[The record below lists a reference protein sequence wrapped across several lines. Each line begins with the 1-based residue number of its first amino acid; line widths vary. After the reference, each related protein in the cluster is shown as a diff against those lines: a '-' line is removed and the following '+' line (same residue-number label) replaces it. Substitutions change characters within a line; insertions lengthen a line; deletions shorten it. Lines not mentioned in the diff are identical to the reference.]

1 MSMLTKRDNITCPG
15 RGTGWEHHVFDDP
28 VVRQQY
34 KSLAC
39 RKNQWA
45 ITSKKNAPSNWHGAM
60 TTYVDQQTGRH
71 SSDRPAGRQY
81 NLLAFESAMVP
92 ATPSI
97 NDRPDQT
104 GLTEQAQQAK
114 ENAVVM
120 NRVLTK
126 IEQGSEVLQ
135 PEEYKIRVTQEPKRV
150 FPMSDVMETTL
161 DSSFHAKNED
171 VPPIV
176 CEKGSHF
183 DPRHT
188 REERAVNTDVM
199 SRLTHWSTAIRDV
212 LVALEH
218 VLQTNCYE
226 NSQRKEHPSNM
237 SQDLLMM
244 KKMLDE
250 GIRTREIPWRP
261 SSKDKCAYREIG
273 TACTSGGQDCSST

>member
-1 MSMLTKRDNITCPG
+1 MGYYIK
-15 RGTGWEHHVFDDP
+15 E
-28 VVRQQY
+28 
-34 KSLAC
+34 
-39 RKNQWA
+39 
-45 ITSKKNAPSNWHGAM
+45 NAPSNWHGAM

-97 NDRPDQT
+97 SDRPDQT

-161 DSSFHAKNED
+161 A
-171 VPPIV
+171 
-176 CEKGSHF
+176 CEKTKIFRPSCVKKVLTLTHV
-183 DPRHT
+183 T
-188 REERAVNTDVM
+188 REKKWQSTR
-199 SRLTHWSTAIRDV
+199 THFPDW
-212 LVALEH
+212 
-218 VLQTNCYE
+218 
-226 NSQRKEHPSNM
+226 P
-237 SQDLLMM
+237 
-244 KKMLDE
+244 
-250 GIRTREIPWRP
+250 
-261 SSKDKCAYREIG
+261 IG
-273 TACTSGGQDCSST
+273 VQLSGTCW

>member
-1 MSMLTKRDNITCPG
+1 MS
-15 RGTGWEHHVFDDP
+15 E
-28 VVRQQY
+28 
-34 KSLAC
+34 
-39 RKNQWA
+39 NQWA
-45 ITSKKNAPSNWHGAM
+45 ITSKKNVPPNWHGAM

-161 DSSFHAKNED
+161 GSSFHTKNED
-171 VPPIV
+171 LPPIV

-188 REERAVNTDVM
+188 REERAVNTDVL
-199 SRLTHWSTAIRDV
+199 SRLTHWSTAIRDM

-218 VLQTNCYE
+218 VLQTNCYD

-237 SQDLLMM
+237 SQDLLMV

-250 GIRTREIPWRP
+250 GIRTREILGARAQKTSALLEKFVPLTQVE
-261 SSKDKCAYREIG
+261 DKIAQ
-273 TACTSGGQDCSST
+273 ALNKHFQDFGGSATDWNPDMLNTKEPEFF